1 MQQPGDQATEKIR
14 TGGAAQ
20 SGDRVVSSGAGPAP
34 VTRPPAT
41 PRPGSGPKNPVP
53 QGPSGPGQSPPAEQG
68 RPGARAAKPR
78 QGSAP
83 SPADIQPTM
92 PAQPLPPRPAQPQQ
106 QRPVAPPQHV
116 PPAAPPASAPGAPG
130 NNRKRW
136 LIAAGAAAVVLVV
149 VLVAAIVGLSGGGTD
164 NSPEGRVK
172 AAVSEY
178 ADALDSGDLT
188 ELRAATCGPLHDF
201 YQNIAPDQFA
211 GVHKLSVDQKK
222 VPRVD
227 SVDSVEI
234 TGDKA
239 VAQAGVYTDAD
250 PNSRTAR
257 TFDLQQTPDGWKVC
271 DPPNAG

>member
-1 MQQPGDQATEKIR
+1 
-14 TGGAAQ
+14 
-20 SGDRVVSSGAGPAP
+20 
-34 VTRPPAT
+34 
-41 PRPGSGPKNPVP
+41 
-53 QGPSGPGQSPPAEQG
+53 
-68 RPGARAAKPR
+68 
-78 QGSAP
+78 
-83 SPADIQPTM
+83 M
-92 PAQPLPPRPAQPQQ
+92 PAQPLPPRTPQQGQQ
-106 QRPVAPPQHV
+106 QRPAVPLQGQQHTANSPQQGQQHAPASPQQGQQHAANSPQQVRQRGAASPQQGQQPRAIAPPQHV
-116 PPAAPPASAPGAPG
+116 PPAAAPGAPG
-130 NNRKRW
+130 GNRKRW
-136 LIAAGAAAVVLVV
+136 LVFAGAAAVVLVV
-149 VLVAAIVGLSGGGTD
+149 ALVAAIVGLSGGGAD

-172 AAVSEY
+172 AAVSDY

-239 VAQAGVYTDAD
+239 VAQASVYTDAD